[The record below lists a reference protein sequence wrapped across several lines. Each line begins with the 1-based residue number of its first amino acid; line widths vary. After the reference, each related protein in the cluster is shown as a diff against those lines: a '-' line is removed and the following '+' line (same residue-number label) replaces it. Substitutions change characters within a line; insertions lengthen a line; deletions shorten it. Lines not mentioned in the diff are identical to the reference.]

1 MAIIQEP
8 QIHSI
13 FICSNAGS
21 SMVEKQKIKVHI
33 GGIEGDRYS
42 LGLGAF
48 SKSKPSKVRDI
59 SLITMMGIDT
69 ANHALYTRGLKEFK
83 AGETRRNI
91 VIDNILP
98 EALDELIGKEFT
110 LGGVRLK
117 GIELCTPCER
127 PSKLANK
134 KDFHKAYERFG
145 GIRAQVITGGYLSI
159 GDMLES
165 YNLLSVS

>member
-1 MAIIQEP
+1 
-8 QIHSI
+8 
-13 FICSNAGS
+13 
-21 SMVEKQKIKVHI
+21 MVDMQKIKVLI

-42 LGLGAF
+42 SGLGAF

-59 SLITMMGIDT
+59 SLITMIGINT
-69 ANHALYTRGLKEFK
+69 ANHALNTRGLKEFK

-98 EALDELIGKEFT
+98 EVLDELIGKEFT

-134 KDFHKAYERFG
+134 QDFHTAYERFG
-145 GIRAQVITGGYLSI
+145 GIRAQVIKGGYLSI
-159 GDMLES
+159 GNILES
-165 YNLLSVS
+165 SNLLSAVTGRLN